1 MRTAL
6 FPGSFDPFHNGH
18 LEIVEAASKLFEEVV
33 VAPMRNT
40 QKGDPLF
47 TLEERKEMI
56 AESVAHL
63 TNVRLAPL
71 SSLVVDLAREL
82 GADVIIKGLR
92 VASDAE
98 SELQQA
104 QMNKKVAG
112 IETLFIP
119 SSSEYSFIASKY
131 VRDFAKF
138 GGADRGGF
146 TVPGPVLRK
155 LKEKFSGDGR
165 AALAQSGS
173 ALAQSGSAS
182 AQSGS
187 AARVAPEP
195 ESGARV

>member
-1 MRTAL
+1 M
-6 FPGSFDPFHNGH
+6 
-18 LEIVEAASKLFEEVV
+18 EAASKLFEEVV

-40 QKGDPLF
+40 QKGEPLF

-63 TNVRLAPL
+63 ANVRLAPL

-82 GADVIIKGLR
+82 GADVIVKGLR

-98 SELQQA
+98 AELQQA
-104 QMNKKVAG
+104 QMNRKVAG

-138 GGADRGGF
+138 GGADRVGF
-146 TVPGPVLRK
+146 TVPEPVLRK
-155 LKEKFSGDGR
+155 LRQKFSIDGDGPLR
-165 AALAQSGS
+165 
-173 ALAQSGSAS
+173 
-182 AQSGS
+182 GS
-187 AARVAPEP
+187 AARSTAPSKTKSEAP
-195 ESGARV
+195 V